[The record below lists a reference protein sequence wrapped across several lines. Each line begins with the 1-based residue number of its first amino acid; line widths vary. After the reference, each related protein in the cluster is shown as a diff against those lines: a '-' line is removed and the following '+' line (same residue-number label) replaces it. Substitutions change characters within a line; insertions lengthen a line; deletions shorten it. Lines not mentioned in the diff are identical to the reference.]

1 VHIVKRYDKHL
12 TGWMGEELV
21 EGQGAQAAIAL
32 PHDLEAAH
40 ALITDLRH
48 QAHARERQIASKQE
62 RIERLEHQ
70 LALLRRYVF
79 GRRSEKAA
87 PAVAEQGMLPFA
99 AGAVA
104 PSASDESVPAA
115 VEVRAHQRTAH
126 RGRKA
131 LPTDLPVEVVEIT
144 PADADLVCS
153 GCEQPKMRIGADTTQ
168 ALEYRPAAFFIR
180 EYVRPKYA
188 CPRCQQGVT
197 QAALPARPIEKGRPE
212 PGVLAHVVT
221 SKYADH
227 LPLYRIAQIFARHGI
242 TVSRGVLAEWN
253 GAVADL
259 LRPLAQAIQRQLLQ
273 SRWIQSDDTTVTVQ
287 EAERGYR
294 SGHMWVYRDEWGDQ
308 VYDFDWHRNKASP
321 SRILAGYRGYLQ
333 VDAAPAYDDIFASQ
347 PHIIEVGC
355 WAHAR
360 RYFKD
365 AELTAPTEAKQIVL
379 WIRELYGIEKHA
391 RESGLSKAQRLER
404 RQQQAR
410 PILQR
415 LKARLDELRLQ
426 ALPKSPLGEAITYA
440 LNQWRALE
448 RYTEDGALEIDNNGA
463 YAARGISAVMP
474 RPGLCRVGG
483 GQRSELVGP
492 LILGRVEVGIV
503 RGSPG
508 TREGCRWVGSEPARR
523 RRHPR
528 IGGRAPSVACRRGGR
543 SEWSRLI
550 RGQARVRS
558 QPDRPHAAGGSLRSC
573 AAGYAV

>member
-1 VHIVKRYDKHL
+1 VHIATRYDKHL
-12 TGWMGEELV
+12 TGWVGEELV
-21 EGQGAQAAIAL
+21 DGPGAQAAIAL
-32 PHDLEAAH
+32 PQDLGGAH
-40 ALITDLRH
+40 ALITELLEQLD
-48 QAHARERQIASKQE
+48 ARAQQIATKQQ
-62 RIERLEHQ
+62 RIERLQHQ

-79 GRRSEKAA
+79 GRRSEKAVA
-87 PAVAEQGMLPFA
+87 AVAEQGTLPFA
-99 AGAVA
+99 AGPVA
-104 PSASDESVPAA
+104 PSASDESAPAA
-115 VEVRAHQRTAH
+115 VEVRAHRRTAH
-126 RGRKA
+126 PGRKA
-131 LPTDLPVEVVEIT
+131 LPADLPVEIVEIT

-153 GCEQPKMRIGADTTQ
+153 GCEQPKVRIGADTTQ

-227 LPLYRIAQIFARHGI
+227 LPLYRIEQIFARHGI
-242 TVSRGVLAEWN
+242 AVSRGVLAEWN

-259 LRPLAQAIQRQLLQ
+259 LRPLAQAIHRRLLQ
-273 SRWIQSDDTTVTVQ
+273 SRWIQADDTTVKVQ
-287 EAERGYR
+287 EAERVYH

-321 SRILAGYRGYLQ
+321 SRMLAGYRGYLQ

-360 RYFKD
+360 RYFKE
-365 AELTAPTEAKQIVL
+365 AELTAPPEAQQMVL
-379 WIRELYGIEKHA
+379 WIRALYGIEKHA
-391 RESGLSKAQRLER
+391 RESGLSEAQRLER

-410 PILQR
+410 PILER
-415 LKARLDELRLQ
+415 IKARLTELRLQ

-463 YAARGISAVMP
+463 ERAIKPIV
-474 RPGLCRVGG
+474 
-483 GQRSELVGP
+483 
-492 LILGRVEVGIV
+492 IGRKNWLFI
-503 RGSPG
+503 
-508 TREGCRWVGSEPARR
+508 GSEAAANRTAVLLTLVNTCKAHQVNVFEYLRDVIERVSTHPMSRIDELTPREWKHRRQPPA
-523 RRHPR
+523 
-528 IGGRAPSVACRRGGR
+528 VA
-543 SEWSRLI
+543 
-550 RGQARVRS
+550 A
-558 QPDRPHAAGGSLRSC
+558 
-573 AAGYAV
+573 